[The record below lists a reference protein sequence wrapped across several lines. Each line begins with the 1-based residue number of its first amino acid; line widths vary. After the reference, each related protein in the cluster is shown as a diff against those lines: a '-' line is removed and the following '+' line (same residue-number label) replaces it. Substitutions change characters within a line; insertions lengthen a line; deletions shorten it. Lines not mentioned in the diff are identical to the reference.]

1 MNSKARTLS
10 AQQAIDLWLQ
20 VPRRPISAAMR
31 RTLDAAESGTFAFGD
46 LELPLSSW
54 GAPEDPFVL
63 LVHGWGGH
71 RGQLSA
77 IGAALAEAGYRATAF
92 DAPAHGDV
100 PGEQTNGYEI
110 AQVIK
115 GLVAELGQP
124 YAVVAHSLGSMS
136 TTIALQE
143 GLQARRLVYTG
154 PMRRLHDA
162 MGAFLQMH
170 DLADEVA
177 QQVESAMLERF
188 GADVWEVTALDL
200 QLPGIGLPLLLV
212 HDKQD
217 EVTPYVSSL
226 ALKRAYPAAELLT
239 TEGLGHRKILRD
251 PAVIQRIVDFIAA

>member
-1 MNSKARTLS
+1 MNNKARTLN

-31 RTLDAAESGTFAFGD
+31 RTLDAAESGSFTFGD

-54 GAPEDPFVL
+54 GEPGNPFVL

-77 IGAALAEAGYRATAF
+77 IGTALAEAGYRTTAF

-110 AQVIK
+110 AQVIQ

-124 YAVVAHSLGSMS
+124 YAVVAHSLGTMS

-143 GLQARRLVYTG
+143 GLRTQRLVYTG

-177 QQVESAMLERF
+177 QQVETAMLERF
-188 GADVWEVTALDL
+188 GPDVWEVTALDL
-200 QLPGIGLPLLLV
+200 KLPGIGLPTLLI

-226 ALKRAYPAAELLT
+226 AIKRAYPAAELLT
-239 TEGLGHRKILRD
+239 TDGLGHRKILRD
-251 PAVIQRIVDFIAA
+251 PAVIQRIVEFIQG